1 MKELVAKDYAVDVEI
16 VTKEKAINTFS
27 ERDEPYKLEIIKE
40 IPENETIKL
49 YHHEEYTDMCRGPHV
64 PNTCH
69 LRHFKMT
76 KIKNTSS
83 SVQPTSLA
91 IHFLSPCACFYR
103 ASLKTL
109 SRKLLLQSIA
119 KHNQTIN
126 SPLSWSKWN
135 LARSPISLM
144 IQLMQY
150 TVCLQALRKPA
161 NVSRRCLW
169 TSSGP
174 RLSTTCSLTAN
185 LSRRL

>member
-1 MKELVAKDYAVDVEI
+1 MIASLPAWMYGTPQRRSLWPFEARPCC
-16 VTKEKAINTFS
+16 N
-27 ERDEPYKLEIIKE
+27 
-40 IPENETIKL
+40 
-49 YHHEEYTDMCRGPHV
+49 
-64 PNTCH
+64 

-76 KIKNTSS
+76 KIKNMSS
-83 SVQPTSLA
+83 SLQPTSFA
-91 IHFLSPCACFYR
+91 IHFLYHCACFYR
-103 ASLKTL
+103 ASLKSL

-150 TVCLQALRKPA
+150 MVCLQALRRPA